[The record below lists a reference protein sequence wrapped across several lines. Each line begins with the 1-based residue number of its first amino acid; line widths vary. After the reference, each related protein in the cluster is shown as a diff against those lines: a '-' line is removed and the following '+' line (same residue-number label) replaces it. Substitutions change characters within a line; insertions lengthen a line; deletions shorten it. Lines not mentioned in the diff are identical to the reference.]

1 MVITELFEIP
11 VPWSDEYLLNTWIS
25 VPGAL
30 ECAWEPVWESVLCF
44 PATLP
49 RDDECFRS
57 FRNGREHAVVFDER
71 QDETPALHINTSD
84 TLGLYCRFFYVDQ
97 ARRRQVIE
105 LMRRLRPKRAYRE
118 AADRIAAGLGAFNA
132 VHIRRGDF
140 QTDWWAETGFKR
152 APFVSGQEIV
162 TNLAS
167 RLGRDDTLVIC
178 TDDSSHDELFGP
190 IQKHFRRV
198 IFFDRYLRESAD
210 MRELTAQLPRYD
222 DAVEVLLTQLAVS
235 KARVFVGT
243 MFSTFTS

>member
-1 MVITELFEIP
+1 MRDAGVITGAFEIP
-11 VPWSDEYLLNTWIS
+11 VPWSDDSTAGHVDLRARRARVRVGSQCGNRCS
-25 VPGAL
+25 
-30 ECAWEPVWESVLCF
+30 CF
-44 PATLP
+44 PRYPAARRLALP
-49 RDDECFRS
+49 QLPQRAGARW
-57 FRNGREHAVVFDER
+57 NVFDER
-71 QDETPALHINTSD
+71 QDETPDLHINTSD

-140 QTDWWAETGFKR
+140 QTDWWAGTGFKR

-190 IQKHFRRV
+190 IQKHFS
-198 IFFDRYLRESAD
+198 L
-210 MRELTAQLPRYD
+210 
-222 DAVEVLLTQLAVS
+222 
-235 KARVFVGT
+235 G
-243 MFSTFTS
+243 